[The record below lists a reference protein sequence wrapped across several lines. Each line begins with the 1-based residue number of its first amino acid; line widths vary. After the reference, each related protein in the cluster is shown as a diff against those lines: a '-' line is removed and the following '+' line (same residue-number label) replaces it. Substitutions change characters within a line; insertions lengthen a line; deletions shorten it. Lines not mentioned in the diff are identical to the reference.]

1 MHRHVACKIY
11 SRQSKSRR
19 NDNGR
24 NQSTCSSFLQSQS
37 FSYQLLLALDY
48 IHGVGIMHRDL
59 KPENILI
66 HKTKVLKLCDF
77 GLARTFSLPISTLT
91 HEVMTLWYRAP
102 EILLNQEKYSPVVDI
117 WSAGHVIATMIQG
130 DAIWRGENEIDMT
143 FRTFSTLGTRTEE
156 MWPGVTKLPFYNKEF
171 PKWPKRSI
179 GKTIPNLDP
188 LAEDLLNVGKLG
200 WCDVENVLLRP
211 LKENYCV

>member
-1 MHRHVACKIY
+1 MHRHVPCKIY
-11 SRQSKSRR
+11 SRQPESRR

-24 NQSTCSSFLQSQS
+24 NQGSCASSIPFKS

-130 DAIWRGENEIDMT
+130 DAIWRGENEIDMI
-143 FRTFSTLGTRTEE
+143 FRIFSTLGTPTEE

-188 LAEDLLNVGKLG
+188 LAEDLLNVGKMG
-200 WCDVENVLLRP
+200 VCDVENVLLRP
-211 LKENYCV
+211 FEENHRL

>member
-1 MHRHVACKIY
+1 MHRYVPCKIY
-11 SRQSKSRR
+11 PRQPESRR

-24 NQSTCSSFLQSQS
+24 NQGSCSSSPPLKS

-130 DAIWRGENEIDMT
+130 DAIWRGENEIDMI
-143 FRTFSTLGTRTEE
+143 FRIFSTLGTPTEE

-188 LAEDLLNVGKLG
+188 LAEDLLNVGKG
-200 WCDVENVLLRP
+200 GRCDVENVMLRP
-211 LKENYCV
+211 LEENHGL